1 MQDFRMSML
10 KLCKHLLALCEA
22 VVILM
27 TLCLALPHAVQ
38 AEVSS
43 NKVLVVGSEEEYPP
57 FSIGYTDQ
65 TADGFTVELWKA
77 VAAKS
82 QLAYV
87 IHVKPFKSLL
97 MDIKSGHVDV
107 LINLAQ
113 SDERKQFV
121 DFTVPHVTVSGG
133 IFIRKSSNEIRS
145 ERDLNGKEI
154 IVINGDLAQNYAFTQ
169 PWGAH
174 LRLVDSASE
183 AFNLLASGKH
193 DAIVISKL
201 AGEKTIKQLQIDNVK
216 LVDANVGFQQKF
228 SFAVAKGNSD
238 LLAKINEGLALV
250 KESGEYDAI
259 YNKWFAIYHLDP
271 PLFGNAF
278 YISIVFMVL
287 AILVAIYL
295 FYVRATE
302 RRQSLD
308 LIREANKN
316 FESVL
321 SAASQFSIIATDLQG
336 LITTFNSGAH
346 ALLGHTAEE
355 VVGKALIIKL
365 HNRAELE
372 LRRSKQSEYF
382 RRSLSE
388 FDALVFKSL
397 MGEYDKFECE
407 YVSINGNRVP
417 VIVNVSPVK
426 NSDDTVIGFLFIA
439 QDITDRKK
447 LESAQIQYL
456 DKLRQSEAHKSAI
469 LECAPDAIM
478 IMNQDGHFVEF
489 NPAAEKMFDYQRAEV
504 IGRKVADMIMH
515 PGDRARHEEGMK
527 AYIKSGKSTILGR
540 RVTLTGMR
548 RGGGE
553 LRLEMIV
560 VPFDLDDDHHFLAYA
575 RDVTNKD

>member
-1 MQDFRMSML
+1 MH
-10 KLCKHLLALCEA
+10 KLCKHLLVLLRSLL
-22 VVILM
+22 VLM
-27 TLCLALPHAVQ
+27 TLCLSLLQAAQ
-38 AEVSS
+38 AEVGS
-43 NKVLVVGSEEEYPP
+43 NNVLVVGSEEEYPP

-97 MDIKSGHVDV
+97 TDMKSGHVDV

-145 ERDLNGKEI
+145 ERDLNDKEI
-154 IVINGDLAQNYAFTQ
+154 IVINGDLAQNYALTQ

-174 LRLVDSASE
+174 LTLVDSASE
-183 AFNLLASGKH
+183 AFNLLASGQH

-228 SFAVAKGNSD
+228 SFAVAKGNAD

-278 YISIVFMVL
+278 YISIVFTVL
-287 AILVAIYL
+287 AILVAVYL

-346 ALLGHTAEE
+346 ALLGHTPEE
-355 VVGKALIIKL
+355 IVGKVSIIRL

-407 YVSINGNRVP
+407 YVSINGHRVP

-504 IGRKVADMIMH
+504 IGRKVADLIMH
-515 PGDRARHEEGMK
+515 PADRARHEEGMK
-527 AYIKSGKSTILGR
+527 AYIKSGKSAILGR
-540 RVTLTGMR
+540 RITITGMR
-548 RGGGE
+548 RGGGD
-553 LRLEMIV
+553 LLLEMTV

>member
-1 MQDFRMSML
+1 MH
-10 KLCKHLLALCEA
+10 KLRKPLLALVRA
-22 VVILM
+22 VFIYI
-27 TLCLALPHAVQ
+27 TLCLAIPYAVL

-43 NKVLVVGSEEEYPP
+43 DKVLVVGSEEEYPP

-82 QLAYV
+82 KLAYV

-97 MDIKSGHVDV
+97 TDIRSGQVDV

-113 SDERKQFV
+113 SDDRKKFV
-121 DFTVPHVTVSGG
+121 DFTIPHVTVSGG
-133 IFIRKSSNEIRS
+133 IFIRKSSHDVRS
-145 ERDLNGKEI
+145 EDDLNGKEV
-154 IVINGDLAQNYAFTQ
+154 IVINADLAQSYALTK

-174 LRLVDSASE
+174 LTLVDSASE
-183 AFNLLASGKH
+183 AFSLLASGKH

-201 AGEKTIKQLQIDNVK
+201 AGERTIKQLQIDNVK
-216 LVDANVGFQQKF
+216 LVDANLGFQQKF
-228 SFAVAKGNSD
+228 SFAVTKGNSD
-238 LLAKINEGLALV
+238 LLAKINEGLSLV

-278 YISIVFMVL
+278 YISLVFTAL
-287 AILVAIYL
+287 AVLVAVYL
-295 FYVRATE
+295 FYIRVAE

-336 LITTFNSGAH
+336 LITTFNTGAQ
-346 ALLGHTAEE
+346 ALLGHTSEDI
-355 VVGKALIIKL
+355 VGKKTITQL

-407 YVSINGNRVP
+407 YVSINGNRIP

-426 NSDDTVIGFLFIA
+426 SSDDTVIGFLFIA
-439 QDITDRKK
+439 QDITERKK
-447 LESAQIQYL
+447 LEGAQIQYL

-478 IMNQDGHFVEF
+478 IMNQDGNFVEF
-489 NPAAEKMFDYQRAEV
+489 NPAAEKIFDYQRSEV
-504 IGRKVADMIMH
+504 IGRKVSDLIMSAAN
-515 PGDRARHEEGMK
+515 RSRHEEGMK
-527 AYIKSGKSTILGR
+527 AYIKSGKSSIMGR
-540 RVTLTGMR
+540 RIVLSAMR
-548 RGGGE
+548 RGGSE
-553 LRLEMIV
+553 FQLEMTV
-560 VPFDLDDDHHFLAYA
+560 VPFDLDDNHHFLAYA
-575 RDVTNKD
+575 RDITSKN